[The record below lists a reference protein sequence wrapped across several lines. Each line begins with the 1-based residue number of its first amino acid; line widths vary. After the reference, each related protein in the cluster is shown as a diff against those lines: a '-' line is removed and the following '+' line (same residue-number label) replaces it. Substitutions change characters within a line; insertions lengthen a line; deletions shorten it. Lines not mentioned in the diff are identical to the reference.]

1 MNAFKAA
8 YKTIYRDGLRIAEAI
23 KVLDVLI
30 ANNPQ
35 VGRELQ
41 LMRDFI
47 ATSER
52 GIIRPKND

>member
-1 MNAFKAA
+1 M
-8 YKTIYRDGLRIAEAI
+8 IYRDGLRIAEA
-23 KVLDVLI
+23 VQALDVII

-35 VGRELQ
+35 VSRELK

-47 ATSER
+47 ASSER